1 MIKFET
7 NKGKGNI
14 EIKGDIAEII
24 ADIMMVVG
32 TIYAELDTETRRV
45 FKNVVKKSINDDM
58 PFKGVDNPFMFGIK
72 AQADDFLD
80 FLDDFIKT
88 CKKRRGADDGERNRD

>member
-14 EIKGDIAEII
+14 EIEGNIAEIT
-24 ADIMMVVG
+24 ADIMILVEN
-32 TIYAELDTETRRV
+32 IYAELDTGMRKA
-45 FKNVVKKSINDDM
+45 FKTVVKKSINDDM
-58 PFKGVDNPFMFGIK
+58 PFKEVDNPFMFGIK
-72 AQADDFLD
+72 AQSDDFID

>member
-24 ADIMMVVG
+24 ADIMVLVEN
-32 TIYAELDTETRRV
+32 IYAELDTGTRRA
-45 FKNVVKKSINDDM
+45 FKSVVKKSIKDDM
-58 PFKGVDNPFMFGIK
+58 PFKLVDNPFMFGIK
-72 AQADDFLD
+72 AQADDFID

>member
-14 EIKGDIAEII
+14 EIEGDIADIT
-24 ADIMMVVG
+24 ADIMILVE
-32 TIYAELDTETRRV
+32 TIYADLDTRTRKA
-45 FKNVVKKSINDDM
+45 FKTVVKKSINDDM
-58 PFKGVDNPFMFGIK
+58 PFKSVDNPFMFGIK
-72 AQADDFLD
+72 AQSDDFID

>member
-14 EIKGDIAEII
+14 EIKGDIAEIT
-24 ADIMMVVG
+24 ADIMMLVEA
-32 TIYAELDTETRRV
+32 IYAELDTEMRRA
-45 FKNVVKKSINDDM
+45 FKSVVKMSINDDV
-58 PFKGVDNPFMFGIK
+58 PFKSVDNPFMFGIK
-72 AQADDFLD
+72 AQSDDFID

>member
-14 EIKGDIAEII
+14 EIEGDIAEIT
-24 ADIMMVVG
+24 ADIMILVEE
-32 TIYAELDTETRRV
+32 IYDGLDTKTRKA
-45 FKNVVKKSINDDM
+45 FKTIVKKSINDDV
-58 PFKGVDNPFMFGIK
+58 PFKAVDNPFMFDIK
-72 AQADDFLD
+72 AQADDFID